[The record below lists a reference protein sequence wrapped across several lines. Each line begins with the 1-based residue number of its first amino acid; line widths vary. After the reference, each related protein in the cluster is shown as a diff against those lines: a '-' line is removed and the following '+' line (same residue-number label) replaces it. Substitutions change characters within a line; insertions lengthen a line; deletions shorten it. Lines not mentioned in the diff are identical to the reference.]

1 MKKTT
6 GVLVGLCATGPLL
19 LALPILGIGARTAS
33 ASCST
38 DGAQGVDTSAVA
50 KQVKAILD
58 GGDKGSVSVPG
69 LDAPA
74 DQVPNAKM
82 IQATGVAMNI
92 PARGQVVALA
102 TALQESGLRNL
113 TYGDRDSLGLFQQ
126 RPSMGWGTASQIL
139 DPVHAST
146 KFYQGLKKISGWQS
160 LSVTQAAQAVQ
171 KSGFPEAYAKWEPL
185 ATALQKAIAPL
196 LQEAGG
202 ASPSPPPSGS
212 ADTGSP
218 SPDSAGGCSA
228 DGDGTDFGTIPA
240 GALPDE
246 YKIPASAPPKVQTAI
261 RWALGQLGT
270 PYQWGGT
277 CTDSHGKSGV
287 QGQQLAQDLGHEAPH
302 GNVLNV
308 EPASATRCR
317 GERGAVAFQRVHD
330 IADESAQLLPVEGHG
345 LQLPGPDVVSR
356 DMAQGAAA
364 DESPPWLAG
373 EVGPDQAQAAGR
385 AGAHTRLPSTNGLL
399 EPRSCSSPWG
409 VTAIS
414 GTDEV
419 GCPYPH
425 PAWT

>member
-6 GVLVGLCATGPLL
+6 GALVGLCAAGPLL
-19 LALPILGIGARTAS
+19 LALPILGIGAGTAS

-38 DGAQGVDTSAVA
+38 NGAKGVDASAVA

-74 DQVPNAKM
+74 DQVPNAKT

-146 KFYQGLKKISGWQS
+146 KFYEGLKKVSGWQS

-185 ATALQKAIAPL
+185 ATALQKAIEPL
-196 LQEAGG
+196 LQKAGG
-202 ASPSPPPSGS
+202 ASPSPSPSGS

-277 CTDSHGKSGV
+277 CTDSHGKNPMGRCDCSSLMQGAYKAAGV
-287 QGQQLAQDLGHEAPH
+287 TLTRTTYTQVKDGKAVSVDALKPGDLLFTEGTAAVPEHVGMAIGQGLIVHAPH
-302 GNVLNV
+302 TG
-308 EPASATRCR
+308 
-317 GERGAVAFQRVHD
+317 
-330 IADESAQLLPVEGHG
+330 
-345 LQLPGPDVVSR
+345 DVVRITTVASWKSR
-356 DMAQGAAA
+356 ILAARR
-364 DESPPWLAG
+364 
-373 EVGPDQAQAAGR
+373 V
-385 AGAHTRLPSTNGLL
+385 
-399 EPRSCSSPWG
+399 
-409 VTAIS
+409 V
-414 GTDEV
+414 
-419 GCPYPH
+419 
-425 PAWT
+425 